1 MTTALMSDTQYLT
14 DHLVGHRYGG
24 DPRSTATTHSGTV
37 IDLRKIRASRAEDAV
52 ASAVE
57 RLQSL
62 IPNWDGENGAPPSAA
77 ALSFASV
84 AVVDLVR
91 QGVMNPSLVPV
102 SDGGVSIEWHLRSRQ
117 LVVYVPPRYPVEPA
131 EVSFIDTSTD
141 EEWDGQLPDDIPAIE
156 RRLSGFLAFT

>member
-1 MTTALMSDTQYLT
+1 MA
-14 DHLVGHRYGG
+14 
-24 DPRSTATTHSGTV
+24 V
-37 IDLRKIRASRAEDAV
+37 I
-52 ASAVE
+52 
-57 RLQSL
+57 
-62 IPNWDGENGAPPSAA
+62 
-77 ALSFASV
+77 
-84 AVVDLVR
+84 DLVR